1 MNRQSNRDLLVL
13 FNQTIMSSQAIE
25 QEVELLNTLLGNVE
39 RLENLVASHEL
50 ININKYRVI
59 NKSLT
64 LRTYF
69 RERKDKLFV
78 FLSCKN

>member
-1 MNRQSNRDLLVL
+1 MTEKNKK
-13 FNQTIMSSQAIE
+13 SS
-25 QEVELLNTLLGNVE
+25 
-39 RLENLVASHEL
+39 EL

-69 RERKDKLFV
+69 RERKDKPFV